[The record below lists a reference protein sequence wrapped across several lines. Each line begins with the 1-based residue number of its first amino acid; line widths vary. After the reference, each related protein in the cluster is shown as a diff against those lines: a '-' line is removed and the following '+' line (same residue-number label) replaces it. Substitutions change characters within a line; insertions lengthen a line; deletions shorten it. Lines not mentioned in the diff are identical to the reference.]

1 MSGIAIA
8 YLHAKVDLATGKIL
22 DYAIH
27 SEQWPTTIGDD
38 YTYYVVMQAAANE
51 YAVARRFITLSLQ
64 GAAQTGGARAAHA
77 RRILHALA
85 RTEFL
90 LP

>member
-1 MSGIAIA
+1 MTAIA
-8 YLHAKVDLATGKIL
+8 YLHAKVDLATGEIL

-27 SEQWPTTIGDD
+27 SEQWPTTLGD
-38 YTYYVVMQAAANE
+38 YTYYVVMLAAANE
-51 YAVARRFITLSLQ
+51 YAVAQRFITTSLH
-64 GAAQTGGARAAHA
+64 GAVQAGGARAQHA
-77 RRILHALA
+77 LRILHALA